1 MRNMIEAWDN
11 HTKINEA
18 VCREDVLHT
27 RLIAARDALVLGI
40 DDDDVRELD
49 FLYEHLMEEYY
60 IEESG
65 EPVSLKTELE
75 QRRES
80 AEQYFAQVM
89 QEGVAITREGVQ
101 ILETAYVTFREDM
114 NKVKG
119 EVQKGLA
126 LMLVDDFAKN
136 LCLVEDKIINES
148 NSRDSIMVNEAK
160 KLIVDA
166 ALETIYSMKP
176 AYLGIISA
184 KVQDY
189 FGNPLELQADKI
201 KEYVAQKCPCSPDMR
216 NSLYAD
222 IYRAIPNSLK
232 ALVKNAQ
239 PDKPLTE
246 TQAAACMDKMKLIL
260 NDAQEYR
267 NRYLDKAAEEMEEE
281 R

>member
-18 VCREDVLHT
+18 VCKEDVLHT

-49 FLYEHLMEEYY
+49 FLHEHLMEEYY

-126 LMLVDDFAKN
+126 LMLVDDFAKK

-148 NSRDSIMVNEAK
+148 NSRDSITVNGAK

-166 ALETIYSMKP
+166 ALETIYSIKP
-176 AYLGIISA
+176 AYLGGVA
-184 KVQDY
+184 LKVK
-189 FGNPLELQADKI
+189 ADDF
-201 KEYVAQKCPCSPDMR
+201 KEASKYSTFVSQKKTMDMLDD
-216 NSLYAD
+216 LYAD
-222 IYRAIPNSLK
+222 AYRTIPDSLM
-232 ALVKNAQ
+232 ALMKKAQ
-239 PDKPLTE
+239 PDTPLIE